1 MKHII
6 LLSQTSRNNC
16 SGKSVI
22 SFTVSSFYLKEREKT
37 KTATQVDKTFDFFIF
52 IKVWALPPPPIL
64 KKGMSST
71 STKTSRRGQSK
82 RWCRMRWGI
91 SRREGWN
98 RNEGESMSFH
108 LKCHDLPMFV
118 EILLKIIKTSKIIS
132 STIEYPYYPKARNQL
147 QKNFP

>member
-52 IKVWALPPPPIL
+52 IKVWALPP
-64 KKGMSST
+64 
-71 STKTSRRGQSK
+71 
-82 RWCRMRWGI
+82 
-91 SRREGWN
+91 
-98 RNEGESMSFH
+98 
-108 LKCHDLPMFV
+108 LPRF
-118 EILLKIIKTSKIIS
+118 LR
-132 STIEYPYYPKARNQL
+132 KAWVLHL
-147 QKNFP
+147 QKPVEEGSPKGGAGWGGGYQEGKDETEMKGNRCLST